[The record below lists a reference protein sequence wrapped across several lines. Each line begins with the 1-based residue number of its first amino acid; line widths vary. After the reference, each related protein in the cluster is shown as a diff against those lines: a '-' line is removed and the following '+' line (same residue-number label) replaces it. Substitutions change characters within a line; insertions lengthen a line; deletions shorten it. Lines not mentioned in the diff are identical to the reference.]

1 MNIYQDLLRKV
12 QNIFTPYEYH
22 EFERIFSSQKYQLT
36 PEQEKEIENEFKKK
50 AYVLNQEKMKA
61 SDVTKL
67 GVYYKSYAF
76 SGDDRI
82 TNWAE
87 TLYRALKDYQIN
99 ADLQG
104 KSLYQYLSELLPDRF
119 VRFWGLPR
127 GAVAVAPVRPALTV
141 ERERQIQVSSE
152 VSEIKNAIKEIAE
165 TIATMRGDIDQIKE
179 RLSKLEQRPVPQ
191 PAQPTL
197 PPEIKKTGGARR
209 GPIISDETRILYN
222 RFIKTNPNAILLN
235 SFQKFLDKVKEMY
248 PTKAKEMNDLSG
260 LLDETDFKAAQDAA
274 NRGGKGFGEAL
285 DEALKILV
293 RNVPP
298 EVPTKEMEEKEL
310 AKGEKL
316 QELEPRIDEIT
327 RRISN
332 LIDQYNRA
340 KESGD
345 EETAKEISNALSW
358 TFGISEDEISSI
370 TNVRQWVI
378 DNLDRLIGV

>member
-1 MNIYQDLLRKV
+1 MIYQDLMRKV

-22 EFERIFSSQKYQLT
+22 LFQKIFETEKYQLT
-36 PEQEKEIENEFKKK
+36 PEQEKEIEGELKKK
-50 AYVLNQEKMKA
+50 TYVLNQEKMQA
-61 SDVTKL
+61 NDVTKL

-82 TNWAE
+82 TSWAE
-87 TLYRALKDYQIN
+87 TLYRALRDYQTS
-99 ADLQG
+99 ADLQD
-104 KSLYQYLSELLPDRF
+104 KSLYQYLSELLPDRYF
-119 VRFWGLPR
+119 RFWGLPR
-127 GAVAVAPVRPALTV
+127 NAVAVAPVRPAITV

-152 VSEIKNAIKEIAE
+152 VSEIKNTIKEIAE
-165 TIATMRGDIDQIKE
+165 AIATMKGDIDKVKE
-179 RLSKLEQRPVPQ
+179 KLSELEQKPSQ
-191 PAQPTL
+191 PAPPTP
-197 PPEIKKTGGARR
+197 PPEIKKTERARR
-209 GPIISDETRILYN
+209 GPVISEETRILYN
-222 RFIKTNPNAILLN
+222 RFIKTNPNAVLLN

-248 PTKAKEMNDLSG
+248 PTKAIEMNDLSG
-260 LLDETDFKAAQDAA
+260 LLDEADFKAAQDAA

-285 DEALKILV
+285 DEALKILMG
-293 RNVPP
+293 NVPP
-298 EVPTKEMEEKEL
+298 EVKTQEMEEKEI
-310 AKGEKL
+310 AKGERL

-345 EETAKEISNALSW
+345 EETAREISNALSW
-358 TFGISEDEISSI
+358 AFGISEDEIESI

>member
-1 MNIYQDLLRKV
+1 MNIYQDLLMKV
-12 QNIFTPYEYH
+12 QNIYSPYEYH
-22 EFERIFSSQKYQLT
+22 EFEKIFSSQKYQLT
-36 PEQEKEIENEFKKK
+36 PEEEKEIEGELKKK
-50 AYVLNQEKMKA
+50 AYVLNQERMRA
-61 SDVTKL
+61 NDVTKL

-82 TNWAE
+82 TSWAE

-99 ADLQG
+99 ADLQD
-104 KSLYQYLSELLPDRF
+104 KSLYEYLSELLPDRYF
-119 VRFWGLPR
+119 RFWGLPR
-127 GAVAVAPVRPALTV
+127 GAVAVAPIRPTITV

-152 VSEIKNAIKEIAE
+152 VSELKNTIKEIAE
-165 TIATMRGDIDQIKE
+165 AIATMKGDIDQIKE
-179 RLSKLEQRPVPQ
+179 KLSELEK
-191 PAQPTL
+191 PAPPT
-197 PPEIKKTGGARR
+197 PPAPEIKKTERARR
-209 GPIISDETRILYN
+209 GPVISEETRVLYN
-222 RFIKTNPNAILLN
+222 RFIKTNPNAVLLN

-248 PTKAKEMNDLSG
+248 PTKAVEMNDLSG
-260 LLDETDFKAAQDAA
+260 LLDEADFKAAQDAA

-285 DEALKILV
+285 DEALKILI

-316 QELEPRIDEIT
+316 KELEPRIDELVK
-327 RRISN
+327 RISD
-332 LIDQYNRA
+332 LINQYNGA

-345 EETAKEISNALSW
+345 EETAREISNALSW
-358 TFGISEDEISSI
+358 TFGISEDEIESI

>member
-36 PEQEKEIENEFKKK
+36 PEQEKQIENELKRKT
-50 AYVLNQEKMKA
+50 YVLNQEKMRA
-61 SDVTKL
+61 GDVTKL

-76 SGDDRI
+76 SNDDRI
-82 TNWAE
+82 TSWAE
-87 TLYRALKDYQIN
+87 TLYRALQDYQTN
-99 ADLQG
+99 ADLQD

-152 VSEIKNAIKEIAE
+152 VSELKNTIKEIAE
-165 TIATMRGDIDQIKE
+165 AIATMKGDIDQIKE
-179 RLSKLEQRPVPQ
+179 KLSELEK
-191 PAQPTL
+191 PAPPT
-197 PPEIKKTGGARR
+197 PPTEIKKTERARR
-209 GPIISDETRILYN
+209 GPVISEETKILYN

-248 PTKAKEMNDLSG
+248 PTKTIEMNDLSG

-285 DEALKILV
+285 DEALKILMK
-293 RNVPP
+293 NVPP
-298 EVPTKEMEEKEL
+298 EIPTKEMEEKAL

-316 QELEPRIDEIT
+316 QELEPRIDELVK
-327 RRISN
+327 RISD
-332 LIDQYNRA
+332 LINQYNGA

-345 EETAKEISNALSW
+345 EETAREISNALSW
-358 TFGISEDEISSI
+358 TFGISEDEIPNI

>member
-22 EFERIFSSQKYQLT
+22 EFEKIFSSQKYQLT
-36 PEQEKEIENEFKKK
+36 PEQEKEIEGELKKK
-50 AYVLNQEKMKA
+50 TYVLNQEKMRA

-82 TNWAE
+82 TSWAE
-87 TLYRALKDYQIN
+87 TLYRALKDYQVA

-104 KSLYQYLSELLPDRF
+104 KSLYQYLNELLPDRF

-127 GAVAVAPVRPALTV
+127 GAVAVAPIRPALTV

-152 VSEIKNAIKEIAE
+152 VSEIRNAIKEIAE
-165 TIATMRGDIDQIKE
+165 AIATMKGDIDQVKE
-179 RLSKLEQRPVPQ
+179 KLSELEERPTPQ
-191 PAQPTL
+191 PTQPT
-197 PPEIKKTGGARR
+197 PPQEIKKTERARR
-209 GPIISDETRILYN
+209 GPVISDETRILYN
-222 RFIKTNPNAILLN
+222 RFIKTNPNAVLLN

-248 PTKAKEMNDLSG
+248 PTKTVEMNDLSG
-260 LLDETDFKAAQDAA
+260 LLDEADFKAAQDAA

-285 DEALKILV
+285 DEALKILLK
-293 RNVPP
+293 NVPP
-298 EVPTKEMEEKEL
+298 EISTKEMEEKAL
-310 AKGEKL
+310 AEGKRL

-327 RRISN
+327 RRISD
-332 LIDQYNRA
+332 LIDQYNKA

-345 EETAKEISNALSW
+345 EKTAREISNALSW
-358 TFGISEDEISSI
+358 TFGISEDEIEGI